1 MSIFDDKSSFDSGSS
16 KIPEQCKRDWESEI
30 KKLNEKNVVSFRLLD
45 SLKSYIQFY
54 KPYIRNADKMS
65 LPEMVGMLVLETE
78 ALEREIA
85 NAIAQ
90 YENESKHV

>member
-1 MSIFDDKSSFDSGSS
+1 MSIFDDGSS
-16 KIPEQCKRDWESEI
+16 PGLRKIPEQCKRDWKSEI
-30 KKLNEKNVVSFRLLD
+30 KRLNEKNVVSFRFLD

-65 LPEMVGMLVLETE
+65 LPEMLGMLVLETE

-90 YENESKHV
+90 YENEGKHV